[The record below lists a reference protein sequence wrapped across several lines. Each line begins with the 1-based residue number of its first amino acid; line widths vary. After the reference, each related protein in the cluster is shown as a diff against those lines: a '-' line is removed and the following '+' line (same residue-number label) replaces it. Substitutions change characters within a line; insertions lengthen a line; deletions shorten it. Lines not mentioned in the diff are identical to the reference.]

1 MANVGEQLKA
11 ELGYS
16 PLLDSI
22 LLKFDK
28 EILLATAQFQPLPLN
43 DVFFTCYYIHGLR
56 HLAGQEYNEHQHQ
69 DIVEIHHCLEGEYL
83 YEIAGQPPLTL
94 HSGKG
99 VIIAPGL
106 AHRTSCTEDGVRLT
120 ARAEINGP
128 QKSACVHALI
138 KQAAGRF
145 IAFDGQDLTMSI
157 CKLFQ
162 ALLEDGPSPWK
173 YEIAGGLVRIWLA
186 RILATGFDFT
196 CLALPPPVSSNDS
209 NHGNALCERASSFI
223 YANFQRPINLD
234 EIAQH
239 VGITARHLNRLF
251 KQYVGISINQTLRDV
266 RLTEAFRILSGGNTP
281 SIKEVAYRTGF
292 ASPSYF
298 TQCFKQQYGILPTE
312 VNLRLSRPLK
322 DALER
327 VKFYR

>member
-1 MANVGEQLKA
+1 MENISEQLKA
-11 ELGYS
+11 ELGFS

-22 LLKFDK
+22 LLQFDR
-28 EILLATAQFQPLPLN
+28 EILLATAHILPLPLN
-43 DVFFTCYYIHGLR
+43 DVFFTCYYIHGMR
-56 HLAGQEYNEHQHQ
+56 HLAGQEYIEHQHE
-69 DIVEIHHCLEGEYL
+69 DIVEIHHCLDGEYL
-83 YEIAGQPPLTL
+83 YEINGHLPITL
-94 HSGKG
+94 RPGKG

-106 AHRTSCTEDGVRLT
+106 AHRTSCTKDGVRLT

-128 QKSACVHALI
+128 QRSACTYDLI
-138 KQAAGRF
+138 NQAAGEF

-157 CKLFQ
+157 CKLFKI
-162 ALLEDGPSPWK
+162 LLEDGRNPWK

-196 CLALPPPVSSNDS
+196 TRALSPPVRVDDS
-209 NHGNALCERASSFI
+209 NHGNALCERASAFI
-223 YANFQRPINLD
+223 HANFQRPINLN

-239 VGITARHLNRLF
+239 TRITSRHLNRLF
-251 KQYVGISINQTLRDV
+251 KQYVGTTINQTLRDV
-266 RLTEAFRILSGGNTP
+266 RLTEAFRILSGHDTP

-312 VNLRLSRPLK
+312 VNLRLSHPLK
-322 DALER
+322 DAL
-327 VKFYR
+327 KKLYR

>member
-1 MANVGEQLKA
+1 MANVGDQLKA

-22 LLKFDK
+22 LLQFDK
-28 EILLATAQFQPLPLN
+28 EILLATAHIQPLPLN
-43 DVFFTCYYIHGLR
+43 NVFFTCYYIHGMR
-56 HLAGQEYNEHQHQ
+56 HLAGQKYIEHQHQ
-69 DIVEIHHCLEGEYL
+69 DIVEIHHCLEGEYR
-83 YEIAGQPPLTL
+83 YEITGQPPLTL
-94 HSGKG
+94 HPGKG

-138 KQAAGRF
+138 NQASGRF
-145 IAFDGQDLTMSI
+145 IAFDGQDLAMSI

-173 YEIAGGLVRIWLA
+173 YEIAGGLIRIWLA

-196 CLALPPPVSSNDS
+196 LLALSRPVSTHES
-209 NHGNALCERASSFI
+209 NHGNALCERANSFI
-223 YANFQRPINLD
+223 YANFQRPISLD

-266 RLTEAFRILSGGNTP
+266 RLTEAFRILSGGTAP

-312 VNLRLSRPLK
+312 VNLRLSHPLK

-327 VKFYR
+327 VKFHR